1 MTEQEVLSEIARI
14 VTRTLDDKG
23 LDAPAITADTEL
35 LGGEV
40 PIDSL
45 DLATLVAELEGVV
58 GHDPFAQGFIDFKT
72 AGELARLYA
81 K

>member
-1 MTEQEVLSEIARI
+1 MTEQEVLNEIVRI
-14 VTRTLDDKG
+14 VGRTLEDKG
-23 LDAPAITADTEL
+23 LEAPPISADTEL

-58 GHDPFAQGFIDFKT
+58 GHDPFAHGFIDFKT